1 MSNKGPIRVF
11 TGNGKGKTTAAL
23 GVALRAVAAG
33 RKVFMVQFLKS
44 PDSTGEHMSAKSLA
58 PMLVIEPMGRKGF
71 IRQGKGQPGDR
82 DMALAAL
89 HEAKQAMLSGLYQ
102 VIILDEV
109 NVAVHMK
116 LLETEELLKFIEKK
130 PEEVELVLT
139 GRYAHPNITERA
151 DTVLEMKKMRHHFDE
166 GIAATPGIEY

>member
-1 MSNKGPIRVF
+1 MAKNGPIRVF

-23 GVALRAVAAG
+23 GIALRGVSNG

-44 PDSTGEHMSAKSLA
+44 PDSTGEHNSAEALF

-71 IRQGKGQPGDR
+71 IRAGQGRPGDR
-82 DMALAAL
+82 EMAIAAL
-89 HEAKQAMLSGLYQ
+89 DEARKAMLDGSYQ

-116 LLETEELLKFIEKK
+116 LLEAEEVLNFMESK
-130 PEEVELVLT
+130 PPDVELVLT
-139 GRYAHPNITERA
+139 GRYAHPDVIARA
-151 DTVLEMKKMRHHFDE
+151 DTVLEMKKIKHHFDD
-166 GIAATPGIEY
+166 GVTATAGIEY